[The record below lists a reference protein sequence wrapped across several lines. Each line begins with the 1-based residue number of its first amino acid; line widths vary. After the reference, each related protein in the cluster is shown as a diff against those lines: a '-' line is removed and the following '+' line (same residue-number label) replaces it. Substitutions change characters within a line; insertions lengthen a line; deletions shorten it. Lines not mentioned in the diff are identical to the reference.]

1 MAEQEI
7 SLRVTRVTPDI
18 IDYLRRQIIEAVQ
31 PRQIV
36 LFGSQAR
43 GDAQPDSD
51 IDLLIVHDRPETDR
65 EIRRRLDRLFL
76 NRRFGLDL
84 LVRTQQEVARNLADG
99 NPFYTEHIY
108 DQGRILYER

>member
-1 MAEQEI
+1 MLMAKQDV
-7 SLRVTRVTPDI
+7 SLRVTRITPEI
-18 IDYLRRQIIEAVQ
+18 IDYLRRQIVEAVE

-51 IDLLIVHDRPETDR
+51 VDLLIVHDRPETDR

-76 NRRFGLDL
+76 SRRFGLDL
-84 LVRTQQEVARNLADG
+84 IVRTQQEVALNLA
-99 NPFYTEHIY
+99 TSC
-108 DQGRILYER
+108 

>member
-1 MAEQEI
+1 MAKQDV
-7 SLRVTRVTPDI
+7 SLHVTEVTPEV
-18 IDYLRRQIIEAVQ
+18 IDTLRRQIVEAVE

-43 GDAQPDSD
+43 GDAQPDNN
-51 IDLLIVHDRPETDR
+51 INLLIVHDRPKTDR
-65 EIRRRLDRLFL
+65 EIRRLLDRLFL

-84 LVRTQQEVARNLADG
+84 IVRTQQEVARNLADC

-108 DQGRILYER
+108 GQGKILYER